1 MKLVSVKI
9 LCCPFY
15 YCLVAIAAWTF
26 VSAISDD
33 GFCVELQPQIDRFK
47 GDGASPIVKLAC
59 LLTVDL
65 LICTNSWVHHP

>member
-47 GDGASPIVKLAC
+47 GNGASPIVDIQGGLLADC
-59 LLTVDL
+59 GPF
-65 LICTNSWVHHP
+65 ICTNS